1 VLPPANAAGTDAA
14 ASRSLEQWQSQAL
27 DSNLALRLQALRVQ
41 SAQEEAAKYSAAA
54 SSTLDLVAQ
63 IGQDRISGNGDFGSA
78 SNTSGQR
85 MVGVQW
91 SMPVFTGGMRD
102 ARQQEALRLQDQ
114 AQAELEA
121 ARQQT
126 AQQVQSAWL
135 ALQTGPARLAALAA
149 AQQASTARLG
159 ATQLGRQVGDRTT
172 LDLLQAENDAGAA
185 ALALVQARSELLLAR
200 LQLSALAGVLDDA
213 QLDGVNAALQR

>member
-1 VLPPANAAGTDAA
+1 ML
-14 ASRSLEQWQSQAL
+14 
-27 DSNLALRLQALRVQ
+27 LRHP
-41 SAQEEAAKYSAAA
+41 
-54 SSTLDLVAQ
+54 
-63 IGQDRISGNGDFGSA
+63 I
-78 SNTSGQR
+78 
-85 MVGVQW
+85 
-91 SMPVFTGGMRD
+91 
-102 ARQQEALRLQDQ
+102 RLQDQ

-149 AQQASTARLG
+149 AQQASTARQD

-200 LQLSALAGVLDDA
+200 LQLSALAGALDDA